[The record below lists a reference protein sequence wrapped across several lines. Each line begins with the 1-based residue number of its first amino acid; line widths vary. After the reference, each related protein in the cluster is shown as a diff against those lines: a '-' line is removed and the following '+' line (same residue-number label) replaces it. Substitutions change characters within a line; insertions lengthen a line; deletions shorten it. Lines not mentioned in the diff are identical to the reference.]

1 MMEIKLSEDKLNLSK
16 AENDH
21 SGRFLLNHYKLW
33 SLYPLVTSKIPGNFS
48 NESSVLKRNKKENS
62 MRIKLLL
69 ISAILLTAV
78 ALSACGATTVVSN
91 PVPPQRTMNVTG
103 TGLVYL
109 TPDVAYINI
118 GVHTEQPTASEA
130 VSANNTQTQQVVTAL
145 ENSGV
150 DAKDIRTTNFS
161 IYPNTQ
167 YDQQTG
173 KPGSTTYVVDNTV
186 YVTVHQ
192 LDKLGDLLDATVQ
205 AGANNVN
212 SIQFDVA
219 DKSTAIQQARDQAV
233 KDAQTQAQGL
243 ASASGVTLGNVQTIS
258 FTNNIPQPVMN
269 VYSKSGGLNAASAA
283 VPINAGQ
290 LTLTVNVDMT
300 YEIK

>member
-1 MMEIKLSEDKLNLSK
+1 
-16 AENDH
+16 
-21 SGRFLLNHYKLW
+21 
-33 SLYPLVTSKIPGNFS
+33 
-48 NESSVLKRNKKENS
+48 
-62 MRIKLLL
+62 MRIKFLL
-69 ISAILLTAV
+69 ISAVLLAAV

-91 PVPPQRTMNVTG
+91 PAPTQRSLSVTG

-118 GVHTEQPTASEA
+118 GVHTEKPTATDA
-130 VSANNTQTQQVVTAL
+130 VSANNDQTQQVVNAL

-161 IYPNTQ
+161 IYPNTP
-167 YDQQTG
+167 YDSQTG
-173 KPGSTTYVVDNTV
+173 KPGTTTYVVDNTV
-186 YVTVHQ
+186 YVTVRQ

-212 SIQFDVA
+212 SIQFDVF
-219 DKSTAIQQARDQAV
+219 DKSSAIQQARDQAV

-258 FTNNIPQPVMN
+258 FTNNIPQPVTD
-269 VYSKSGGLNAASAA
+269 VYGKGGGGLSAA
-283 VPINAGQ
+283 PASVPINTGQ
-290 LTLTVNVDMT
+290 LTLTVTVDMT
-300 YEIK
+300 YELK

>member
-1 MMEIKLSEDKLNLSK
+1 
-16 AENDH
+16 
-21 SGRFLLNHYKLW
+21 
-33 SLYPLVTSKIPGNFS
+33 
-48 NESSVLKRNKKENS
+48 
-62 MRIKLLL
+62 MRIKFLLV
-69 ISAILLTAV
+69 SAILLAAI

-91 PVPPQRTMNVTG
+91 AAPPQRILSVTG

-118 GVHTEQPTASEA
+118 GVRTEQATASET
-130 VSANNTQTQQVVTAL
+130 VSANNTQTQQVVNAL
-145 ENSGV
+145 KNSGV

-192 LDKLGDLLDATVQ
+192 LDKLGELLDATVQ

-219 DKSTAIQQARDQAV
+219 DKSAAVKQARDQAV

-243 ASASGVTLGNVQTIS
+243 ASASGVTLGNVQTIN
-258 FTNNIPQPVMN
+258 FTNNIPQPVLN
-269 VYSKSGGLNAASAA
+269 VYSKSGGLNAAPASA

>member
-1 MMEIKLSEDKLNLSK
+1 
-16 AENDH
+16 
-21 SGRFLLNHYKLW
+21 
-33 SLYPLVTSKIPGNFS
+33 
-48 NESSVLKRNKKENS
+48 
-62 MRIKLLL
+62 MRIKSLL
-69 ISAILLTAV
+69 ISAILLAAV
-78 ALSACGATTVVSN
+78 VLSACGPTTVVSN
-91 PVPPQRTMNVTG
+91 PAPPQRILSVTG

-130 VSANNTQTQQVVTAL
+130 VSANNTQTQQVVNAL

-150 DAKDIRTTNFS
+150 DTKDIRTTNFS

-192 LDKLGDLLDATVQ
+192 LDKLGNLLDATVQ
-205 AGANNVN
+205 AGANSVN
-212 SIQFDVA
+212 NIQFDVA

-243 ASASGVTLGNVQTIS
+243 ASASGVTLGDVQTIS
-258 FTNNIPQPVMN
+258 FTNNIPQPVTD
-269 VYSKSGGLNAASAA
+269 VYSKGGGGLAAAPAS
-283 VPINAGQ
+283 VPINTGQ
-290 LTLTVNVDMT
+290 LTLTVTVDMT